1 MGFLRVSYETHDG
14 PNFYVCMTAG
24 RSDMSKFPEGSWQ
37 GSLTVNNER
46 AVRAL
51 KQSSG
56 QKKCFE
62 IIPSRPEF
70 AC

>member
-1 MGFLRVSYETHDG
+1 MGFLRVSYETHDW
-14 PNFYVCMTAG
+14 PNFYMCMTAG

-46 AVRAL
+46 VVRAL